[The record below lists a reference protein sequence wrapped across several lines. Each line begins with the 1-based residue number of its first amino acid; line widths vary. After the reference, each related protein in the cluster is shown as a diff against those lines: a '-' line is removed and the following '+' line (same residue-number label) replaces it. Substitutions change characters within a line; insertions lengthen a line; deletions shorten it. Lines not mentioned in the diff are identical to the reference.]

1 MHTPNA
7 FAHAHAWPHVQTTAR
22 AQSRARTDDA
32 YMRFCAMDRRSTRY
46 LKFDKTFF
54 ASTPSPTA
62 APVGTTEPSVNN
74 VGAAASNVTNVG
86 AAASN
91 VTNVGAAAS
100 NVTNVGAAA
109 STSAKRMQGVLCAAF
124 CPLHVAR
131 CSLHAARRLLCASR
145 RRRLHLG
152 CRWEQRVPRQ
162 LDAHQRAGR
171 MPVRR
176 ARRRQGVAW
185 LVGKPVLPEGLRVLH
200 HP

>member
-1 MHTPNA
+1 MQNSHA

-100 NVTNVGAAA
+100 
-109 STSAKRMQGVLCAAF
+109 TSAKRMQGVLCAAF

-152 CRWEQRVPRQ
+152 CRREQRVPRQ